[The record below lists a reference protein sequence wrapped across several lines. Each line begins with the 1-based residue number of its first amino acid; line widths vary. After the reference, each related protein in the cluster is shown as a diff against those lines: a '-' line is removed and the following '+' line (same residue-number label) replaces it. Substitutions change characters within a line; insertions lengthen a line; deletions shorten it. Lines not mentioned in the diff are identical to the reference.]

1 MRYNIWT
8 NIGELTEFIAKLARA
23 AKNFFIK
30 IDRFIKSMLAY
41 RIEVLEKMK
50 KKILGKKQ
58 PNKNIM

>member
-1 MRYNIWT
+1 
-8 NIGELTEFIAKLARA
+8 LARA